1 MPWNHGDLL
10 DAVAEVVAPESPA
23 LIHGNRTVS
32 WGEFDQ
38 NSNRLARALIKRGGR
53 PGDKVALYMRNG
65 PEYLEITAACFK
77 ARLVHVNVNYRYL
90 EDELHYIFDNS
101 DAKFVFYGP
110 EFAESVAKLKPTLH
124 KVVRWI
130 EMSDRPVNDFAESY
144 ESLAGQG
151 DGSRLDIERS
161 PDDQLFIYTGGTT
174 GMPKG
179 VIWRLDDIWQVVLNG
194 AAGQMETIPT
204 NVAEHAAIVKKQGG
218 GPRLLPACPLM
229 HGTGFLTALNAL
241 IWGGSVVTLSHPSFD
256 AHEMWDAVQR
266 HKVFQISIV
275 GDAFAKPMLRA
286 LDEAPGKY
294 DLSSLA
300 SIISSGVMW
309 SKEVK
314 EGLLRH
320 APHLV
325 LIDSWGSSEA
335 VGLGLS
341 VTTKDGGTRTAKFS
355 LASSSVKVLTEEG
368 EEVQPGSG
376 MPGMIARPEP
386 IPIGYYKDPEKTA
399 KTFRTFHG
407 KRYSIPG
414 DWCVVEADGTLTLLG
429 RGSVCINTA
438 GEKVYPE
445 EVEEVL
451 KLHPDIEDALVVGVP
466 DEKWGQAVTG
476 VVTVREGSRFNEE
489 ELRRHVRERLAG
501 YKTPKRI
508 LLAEI
513 PLRAANG
520 KADYG
525 GVSRFAKE
533 RILGAAAA

>member
-10 DAVAEVVAPESPA
+10 DGVAEVVAPDSPA
-23 LIHGNRTVS
+23 LIHGDRTVS
-32 WGEFDQ
+32 WREFDQ
-38 NSNRLARALIKRGGR
+38 RTNRLARALIERGGR

-65 PEYLEITAACFK
+65 TEYLEISTACFK
-77 ARLVHVNVNYRYL
+77 SRLVHVNVNYRYL

-110 EFAESVAKLKPTLH
+110 DFAESVAKLKPTLN
-124 KVVRWI
+124 KVGCWV
-130 EMSDRPVNDFAESY
+130 ELSDQPANDFAEAY
-144 ESLAGQG
+144 EPLTSEG
-151 DGSRLDIERS
+151 DGSRLDIQRS

-194 AAGQMETIPT
+194 AAGQMETVPT
-204 NVAEHAAIVKKQGG
+204 NVAEHAAIVKARGG
-218 GPRLLPACPLM
+218 GPRLVPACPLM

-241 IWGGSVVTLSHPSFD
+241 IWGGSVVTLTHPSFD
-256 AHEMWDAVQR
+256 PHELWEAVER
-266 HKVFQISIV
+266 HKVFQVSIV

-294 DLSSLA
+294 DLSGLN

-314 EGLLRH
+314 DGLLNH
-320 APHLV
+320 APHLI
-325 LIDSWGSSEA
+325 LIDAWGSSEA

-341 VTTKDGGTRTAKFS
+341 ITTKDGSTRTAKFS
-355 LASSSVKVLTEEG
+355 LASSGVKVLTEQG

-376 MPGMIARPEP
+376 VPGMIARAEP
-386 IPIGYYKDPEKTA
+386 IPLGYYKDPEKTA

-407 KRYSIPG
+407 KRYSVPG
-414 DWCVVEADGTLTLLG
+414 DWCLIEADGTLTLLG

-451 KLHPDIEDALVVGVP
+451 KLHPDVEDALVVGVP
-466 DEKWGQAVTG
+466 DDKWGQAVTG
-476 VVTVREGSRFNEE
+476 VITLRQGARFNEE
-489 ELRRHVRERLAG
+489 DLRHHVRQRLAG

-508 LLAEI
+508 LLADV

-533 RILGAAAA
+533 QILGAEAA